1 MAKNSSRQKSKRI
14 RRDDPE
20 RETADRRAS
29 AHIRRNARSDNGG
42 RADDSDLKPAI
53 SQAVEEAIGGM
64 VRQSS
69 AFIEEQIRAGQRAA
83 ERLRDGIANSKELNT
98 DINGLVE
105 HLVATTRD
113 LGTTWLEL
121 ISIIIRAIGA
131 QPSGGSNGGSTQPS
145 PAGPGP
151 AVTQS
156 GRSGGAT
163 TLSRMAPAD
172 SSVRGIAPQIVVN
185 GDNVKNVVLDLHP
198 RSLQFTPFVPLLMAG
213 DRTPSAKTKSA
224 RTKSTGTIEARFSR
238 SPDQPGLILTVK
250 VPGNQPAGIYTGAVV
265 DSKTNEA
272 GGTLSVTVAD

>member
-1 MAKNSSRQKSKRI
+1 
-14 RRDDPE
+14 
-20 RETADRRAS
+20 
-29 AHIRRNARSDNGG
+29 
-42 RADDSDLKPAI
+42 
-53 SQAVEEAIGGM
+53 M

-69 AFIEEQIRAGQRAA
+69 AFIEEQIRAGQKAA

-145 PAGPGP
+145 ASGPGP
-151 AVTQS
+151 AVTKS
-156 GRSGGAT
+156 GRSGGAMT
-163 TLSRMAPAD
+163 FSRMAPAD

-185 GDNVKNVVLDLHP
+185 GANVKSVVLDLQP